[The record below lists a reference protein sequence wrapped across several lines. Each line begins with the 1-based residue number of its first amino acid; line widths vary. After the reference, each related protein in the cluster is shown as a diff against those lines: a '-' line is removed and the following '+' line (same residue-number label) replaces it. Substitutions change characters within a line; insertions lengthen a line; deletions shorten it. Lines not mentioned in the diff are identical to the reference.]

1 MASGKRAS
9 MREGPLAAL
18 FRKTEEDAAQGADG
32 EGSDDPAQPRMF
44 APVPT
49 PIEEI
54 PSREVPH
61 PSLASTPAAEAEGVG
76 QKPGAEVV
84 GPTPEAA
91 RIPSPQERLR
101 HAFSSEMDIPDSI
114 MDLPEPATNAGRMRT
129 PPVREEPDAFAR
141 PDTGRETPFGQ
152 AKPAGQP
159 VLRVVGVGGGGSNA
173 VNRMVEAE
181 VNGIEFFAINTD
193 LQSLQQSLAH
203 RTLHIGASLT
213 RGLGSGSN
221 PELGRASAMEEY
233 DRIKAMLKGSDM
245 IFITA
250 GAGGG
255 TGTGAAPVI
264 ARIAREIGALTVGIV
279 TKPFGFEGTRRREQ
293 AELGIQA
300 LKDEVD
306 TLIVVPNNRLLAVL
320 DKQTSMVEAFRVA
333 DDVLRQGVQ
342 GISDLVTLPGLI
354 NLDFADVRTIMSNA
368 GPALLGIG
376 MGSGESRALT
386 AAAQAVASPLLETS
400 MEGAHSILLSITGGR
415 DLSLWEINEAAKA
428 VSEAAHPDAN
438 IIFGAMIDEALS
450 DQVWVTVVATGYDGT
465 STIRRLEDPRRVSR
479 LVEPAGEPR
488 VERRTSPAHDRY
500 EADREEMRRRAAA
513 TAAVQTRER
522 ETPGERS
529 GGLRVNELDVP
540 EYMPRR

>member
-18 FRKTEEDAAQGADG
+18 FRKTEEDAAQAAESEGADSAT
-32 EGSDDPAQPRMF
+32 EAAATPLPKATD
-44 APVPT
+44 PVPT

-54 PSREVPH
+54 PPREVPH
-61 PSLASTPAAEAEGVG
+61 PSLAVRADLAPAA
-76 QKPGAEVV
+76 AEVEEE
-84 GPTPEAA
+84 P

-101 HAFSSEMDIPDSI
+101 HAFSSELDIPEDF
-114 MDLPEPATNAGRMRT
+114 MAPAPEPEPEPAPAARIRSRNAD
-129 PPVREEPDAFAR
+129 REERDAFAR

-181 VNGIEFFAINTD
+181 VNGVEFFAVNTD

-203 RTLHIGASLT
+203 ETLHIGATLT

-221 PELGRASAMEEY
+221 PDLGRASAMEEY

-264 ARIAREIGALTVGIV
+264 ARIARELGALTVGIV

-293 AELGIQA
+293 AEAGIAA

-306 TLIVVPNNRLLAVL
+306 TMIVVPNNRLLAVL

-368 GPALLGIG
+368 GNALLGIG
-376 MGSGESRALT
+376 MGSGENRALT

-428 VSEAAHPDAN
+428 VSEAAHPEAN
-438 IIFGAMIDEALS
+438 IIFGAMIDETLE
-450 DQVWVTVVATGYDGT
+450 DQVWVTVVATGYDGAMT
-465 STIRRLEDPRRVSR
+465 SRRLEQEPKGEVRVQRRMPPPPPPVDY
-479 LVEPAGEPR
+479 
-488 VERRTSPAHDRY
+488 VERG
-500 EADREEMRRRAAA
+500 EELRRRA

-522 ETPGERS
+522 EPEPARRS
-529 GGLRVNELDVP
+529 GLRVTELDVP
-540 EYMPRR
+540 EFMPRGR

>member
-18 FRKTEEDAAQGADG
+18 FRKTEEDAAAAEAESAATAADAL
-32 EGSDDPAQPRMF
+32 PKAT

-54 PSREVPH
+54 PPREVPH
-61 PSLASTPAAEAEGVG
+61 PSLALRDEPPEPVEEP
-76 QKPGAEVV
+76 KI
-84 GPTPEAA
+84 PTP
-91 RIPSPQERLR
+91 QDRLR
-101 HAFSSEMDIPDSI
+101 HAFSSEMDLPDNF
-114 MDLPEPATNAGRMRT
+114 MDAPEPATNAGRARHGRIEQ
-129 PPVREEPDAFAR
+129 PEPDAFAR
-141 PDTGRETPFGQ
+141 PDRAGRETPFGQ

-159 VLRVVGVGGGGSNA
+159 VLRVIGVGGGGSNA

-181 VNGIEFFAINTD
+181 VNGVEFFAVNTD

-203 RTLHIGASLT
+203 ETLHIGAALT

-221 PELGRASAMEEY
+221 PDLGRASAMEEY

-245 IFITA
+245 VFITA

-264 ARIAREIGALTVGIV
+264 ARIARELGALTVGIV

-293 AELGIQA
+293 AEIGIQA

-368 GPALLGIG
+368 GNALLGIG
-376 MGSGESRALT
+376 MGSGENRALT

-400 MEGAHSILLSITGGR
+400 MEGAHSILLSITGGK

-428 VSEAAHPDAN
+428 VSEAAHPEAN
-438 IIFGAMIDEALS
+438 IIFGAMIDEALE
-450 DQVWVTVVATGYDGT
+450 DQVWVTVVATGYDGAPKT
-465 STIRRLEDPRRVSR
+465 RRLE
-479 LVEPAGEPR
+479 EPKGEPR
-488 VERRTSPAHDRY
+488 VRRGGPPASTTY
-500 EADREEMRRRAAA
+500 EQREELRRRA
-513 TAAVQTRER
+513 TAAVQTRDRPRPPER
-522 ETPGERS
+522 EREPEPARRGN
-529 GGLRVNELDVP
+529 GLRVTELDVP
-540 EYMPRR
+540 EFMPHR